1 MGHARHAG
9 GTVTKPKPKA
19 TKAQLVAS
27 QRRLIKA
34 VNLLATQIREQRLA
48 IDALTRQVTPINAV
62 KWE

>member
-1 MGHARHAG
+1 M
-9 GTVTKPKPKA
+9 TKPKPKA